1 MGRSPKQQDYKPSE
15 TEKVQASV
23 AKADQDYFQ
32 QTYDPLL
39 KEMRD
44 KAKRGADTQSFLRGR
59 AQADTMQALT
69 GQGPNINLARSIDS
83 AANRATG
90 AVSNILNA
98 DRVATDITNKQGTNV
113 LGIARGQAAD
123 AATGLAQASRLARSE
138 DLTRVAA
145 DQSRVRNTMQ
155 NVGRLASSAISMGA
169 RQYARNENLFF
180 PDPSKPVV

>member
-1 MGRSPKQQDYKPSE
+1 MGGKSPKPAEYKPSE
-15 TEKVQASV
+15 TEKIQAAI

-39 KEMRD
+39 LQMRD
-44 KAKRGADTQSFLRGR
+44 KSMRTDDTRSFVRGR
-59 AQADTMQALT
+59 AQADTMQSLT
-69 GQGPNINLARSIDS
+69 GQGPNINVARSVDS

-98 DRVATDITNKQGTNV
+98 DRIAQDISNKQQTNV

-138 DLTRVAA
+138 GLTRQAA
-145 DQSRVRNTMQ
+145 RQARVRNTMGAIGSIA
-155 NVGRLASSAISMGA
+155 GRGASAMGQSYV
-169 RQYARNENLFF
+169 RSGGNLF
-180 PDPSKPVV
+180 STG